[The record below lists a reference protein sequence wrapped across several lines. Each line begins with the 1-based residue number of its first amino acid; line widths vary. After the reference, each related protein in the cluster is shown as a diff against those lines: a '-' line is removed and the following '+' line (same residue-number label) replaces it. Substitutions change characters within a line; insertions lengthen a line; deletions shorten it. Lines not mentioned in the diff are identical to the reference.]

1 MEKRLGIIAIV
12 FSSKENIVIVND
24 LISDFSDMIIA
35 RQGLPMPHKGISF
48 ISLVVEAEM
57 NRINSLTGQLG
68 RLEGIEVKTIVTK
81 ERSIIKEK

>member
-1 MEKRLGIIAIV
+1 
-12 FSSKENIVIVND
+12 
-24 LISDFSDMIIA
+24 
-35 RQGLPMPHKGISF
+35 MPHKGISF